1 MDPAQEASPRG
12 TSGKPLHPLGPRLP
26 VSAASLRCDSAAPR
40 RVGDPQGASGGGSC
54 LLPCSPT
61 AATWECGPELPDLPK
76 FQQEPKIW
84 ILKCKRSQFL
94 NVGSNVF
101 FKKKK
106 KLKPSR
112 RPNTTCW
119 QARFS
124 SGGQFAVA
132 GLVHLHWRTAG
143 GLRPCPGH
151 AKKCGVRL
159 GERTGHL
166 LVHSSILLNS
176 QGEGYS
182 WPCMRTAASQGLR
195 SSPQLAEGPWA
206 RTRPAPVHQCSACCS
221 N

>member
-26 VSAASLRCDSAAPR
+26 VSAASLRCDSAALR

-101 FKKKK
+101 LKKKK
-106 KLKPSR
+106 IKTLSQAKYDLAQEASLQSR
-112 RPNTTCW
+112 
-119 QARFS
+119 
-124 SGGQFAVA
+124 

-143 GLRPCPGH
+143 GLRPCPDH
-151 AKKCGVRL
+151 AKKCGVWL

-166 LVHSSILLNS
+166 LVHSSVLPNS
-176 QGEGYS
+176 QGEGHS
-182 WPCMRTAASQGLR
+182 WPCVGTAASQGLR

-206 RTRPAPVHQCSACCS
+206 RTRPSPVHQCSACCS